1 MRERLVEI
9 NRTLKSLN
17 YEDVAYNDG
26 LMSQRAM
33 LLMLDK
39 DLPNEFSFGID

>member
-1 MRERLVEI
+1 MKERLIEI
-9 NRTLKSLN
+9 NKALKNLN
-17 YEDVAYNDG
+17 YEDIAYNDG

-39 DLPNEFSFGID
+39 ELPTEFSFGVS